1 MRISRGYLFGACH
14 STGVGHHHSYFSKYS
29 KAGRA
34 AGKVYVVAKGKALG
48 NALTGRKLLAWALTR
63 SDAFDVIVQECLFDF
78 LWLVLNWKQGQKL
91 SKLSAFNPVLIGL
104 IAMEVTV

>member
-14 STGVGHHHSYFSKYS
+14 SKGVGHHHSHFSKYS

-104 IAMEVTV
+104 IVMEVTV